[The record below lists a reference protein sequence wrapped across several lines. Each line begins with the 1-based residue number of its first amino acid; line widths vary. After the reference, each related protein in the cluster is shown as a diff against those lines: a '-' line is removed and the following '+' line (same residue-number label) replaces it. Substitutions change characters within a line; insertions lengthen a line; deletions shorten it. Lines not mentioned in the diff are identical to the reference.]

1 MSTQPQKKR
10 TRLNPQARKAQIL
23 DATALLVL
31 EKGLTSLT
39 MADIAAAADVS
50 KALIYAYFPNM
61 TELLHEVYVRE
72 TALLNRQHL
81 DALKAPHRFED
92 MVRVTARISRQST
105 GERQKLV
112 SRLATDPL
120 LASRVAKDERRNRAS
135 VVRFLANEITGAYD
149 LSPEL
154 AAKATRLALRFEP
167 DARLSARA
175 KEELDEIWGAM
186 IVGAMTELERRYGS
200 ESAGEKNHD

>member
-1 MSTQPQKKR
+1 MSAQPQKRR
-10 TRLNPQARKAQIL
+10 TRLNPQVRKAQIL
-23 DATALLVL
+23 DTTAVLVL
-31 EKGLTSLT
+31 EKGLASLT

-50 KALIYAYFPNM
+50 KALIYTYFPNM
-61 TELLHEVYVRE
+61 TELLHAVYVRE

-92 MVRVTARISRQST
+92 MVRVTARISRQT
-105 GERQKLV
+105 TDERQALV

-135 VVRFLANEITGAYD
+135 VVQFLTKEITGTFN

-154 AAKATRLALRFEP
+154 ATKATRLALRFEP
-167 DARLSARA
+167 DAQLSAQA
-175 KEELDEIWGAM
+175 EEELDDIWGAM

-200 ESAGEKNHD
+200 ESAREKKL